1 MSVVS
6 AVFWGVIILSLLV
19 FVHEG
24 GHFLLARAFGVRVT
38 EFFLGLP
45 CRFKLSHRSRRYGT
59 EVGVTPL
66 LLGGYN
72 RICGMEGD
80 DDGTL
85 AGVLACV
92 QAHGRVSVDEVATEC
107 ALDHDVALA
116 SLVTLSD
123 WASVE
128 AFYDPEKGER
138 PTQRYY
144 PECFQTVRRDGALLT
159 AYDRDHDFE
168 APGVSDAGAPRP
180 IEGEPEGFLSGERSH
195 TYQGLGFW
203 RRFCILVAGATVNV
217 VCGFLLVVCVLM
229 FAGVETTTGTN
240 VISGVVE
247 GSLAQD
253 SGLAAGD
260 SITSVA
266 GTQTDD
272 WEALVGALSD
282 ALGTGQDFAI
292 TYTHDGQDL
301 TSTVPVDGRDT
312 SQFGIY
318 AEQGRTYL
326 GFTDSCAYTASYIG
340 VVASYV
346 VKLMI
351 PTHTAEVLQSSTS
364 IVGIS
369 VMASQAAAAGA
380 DQLALFAAA
389 ISLSLGF
396 MNLLPI
402 PPLDGGK
409 ILIEA
414 IQAIAHRKIPAKA
427 NLVINYIGLGLF
439 MLLFVYMLRQDVFR
453 FILG

>member
-260 SITSVA
+260 SITVRRRERRPMTGRRSWAPSAMPWAPVRTSRSPIRMTA
-266 GTQTDD
+266 RTSPPRSRWT
-272 WEALVGALSD
+272 VVTPLS
-282 ALGTGQDFAI
+282 
-292 TYTHDGQDL
+292 
-301 TSTVPVDGRDT
+301 S
-312 SQFGIY
+312 
-318 AEQGRTYL
+318 
-326 GFTDSCAYTASYIG
+326 ASMPSRGGPISG
-340 VVASYV
+340 S
-346 VKLMI
+346 LI
-351 PTHTAEVLQSSTS
+351 PA
-364 IVGIS
+364 
-369 VMASQAAAAGA
+369 
-380 DQLALFAAA
+380 
-389 ISLSLGF
+389 
-396 MNLLPI
+396 PI
-402 PPLDGGK
+402 PP
-409 ILIEA
+409 A
-414 IQAIAHRKIPAKA
+414 I
-427 NLVINYIGLGLF
+427 
-439 MLLFVYMLRQDVFR
+439 
-453 FILG
+453 